1 MKALVLH
8 RHGTIDGMVLE
19 TGWPEPEPEPGP
31 GEVVLKVAACTLNYH
46 DLFTIR
52 GMPGIK
58 VPLPVIPGIDLAGEI
73 AAIGPGVDD
82 WREGQRVVIDP
93 IDRETGRLQG
103 EMMDGGLA
111 EYVRVKASQLLP
123 VPDGMDMATAAALP
137 CAYGT
142 AYRMMLTRG
151 KVAAGEKV
159 LVLGASG
166 GVGTACVQL
175 AAMQGAHVIAA
186 ASSDDKLVEL
196 AKLGAHEGI
205 NYAERPFH
213 EVIRERHGKPR
224 IGGGGG
230 VDVIV
235 NFTGGETWV
244 PALRSLT
251 KGGRM
256 LTCGATAGYDPQ
268 TDIRFIWTFEQ
279 TIIGS
284 NGWSKDDIRAL
295 MELVQQG
302 RLTPVVS
309 ARYPL
314 DDAKDALAAM
324 EGRRFFGKIAVL
336 P

>member
-8 RHGTIDGMVLE
+8 RHGAIEDMVLE
-19 TGWPEPEPEPGP
+19 AGWPDPAPGP
-31 GEVVLKVAACTLNYH
+31 GDVVLKVEACTLNYH

-58 VPLPVIPGIDLAGEI
+58 VPLPVIPGIDLAGRI
-73 AAIGPGVDD
+73 AALGDGVTG
-82 WREGQRVVIDP
+82 WHEGQRVVIDP
-93 IDRETGRLQG
+93 IERETGRLQG

-111 EYVRVKASQLLP
+111 EYVRVRASQLIALP
-123 VPDGMDMATAAALP
+123 EGISAAAAAALP

-142 AYRMMLTRG
+142 AHRMMLTRG
-151 KVAAGEKV
+151 RVAAGEKV
-159 LVLGASG
+159 LILGASG
-166 GVGTACVQL
+166 GVGTCCVQL
-175 AAMQGAHVIAA
+175 AAMQGCHVIAA
-186 ASSDDKLVEL
+186 ASSDEKIAALM
-196 AKLGAHEGI
+196 KLGAHEGI

-213 EVIRERHGKPR
+213 EVVRERHGKPR
-224 IGGGGG
+224 VSGGGG

-256 LTCGATAGYDPQ
+256 LTCGATAGYDPK

-279 TIIGS
+279 NILGS
-284 NGWSKDDIRAL
+284 NGWSKDDIAAL
-295 MELVQQG
+295 LGLVGEG

-309 ARYPL
+309 AEFPL
-314 DDAKDALAAM
+314 DRAVDALKSM
-324 EGRRFFGKIAVL
+324 QERRVFGKIAVL

>member
-8 RHGTIDGMVLE
+8 RHGPIDDMVLE
-19 TGWPEPEPEPGP
+19 TGWPEPTPGR

-73 AAIGPGVDD
+73 VGLGQGVEG
-82 WREGQRVVIDP
+82 WRQGQRVVIDP
-93 IDRETGRLQG
+93 IDREVGKLQG

-111 EYVRVKASQLLP
+111 EYVRVKAAQLIA
-123 VPDGMDMATAAALP
+123 VPEGMSLTAAAALP

-159 LVLGASG
+159 LILGASG
-166 GVGTACVQL
+166 GVGTCCVQL
-175 AAMQGAHVIAA
+175 AAMQGCHVIAA
-186 ASSDDKLVEL
+186 ASSGEKLAEL
-196 AKLGAHEGI
+196 ARLGAHEGI

-213 EVIRERHGKPR
+213 EVVRERHGKPR
-224 IGGGGG
+224 ISGGGG

-244 PALRSLT
+244 PALRCLT

-256 LTCGATAGYDPQ
+256 LTCGATAGYDPK

-279 TIIGS
+279 NIVGS
-284 NGWSKDDIRAL
+284 NGWSEDDIRAL
-295 MELVQQG
+295 LTLVQEG
-302 RLTPVVS
+302 RLKPVVS
-309 ARYPL
+309 AEFPL
-314 DDAKDALAAM
+314 DDARQALRSM
-324 EGRRFFGKIAVL
+324 EARRLFGKIAVL

>member
-8 RHGTIDGMVLE
+8 RHGAIDDMVLE
-19 TGWPEPEPEPGP
+19 TAWPEPTPGP

-73 AAIGPGVDD
+73 AGLGQGVEG

-93 IDRETGRLQG
+93 IDRDVGKLQG

-111 EYVRVKASQLLP
+111 EYVRVKAAQLIA
-123 VPDGMDMATAAALP
+123 VPEALSLTAAAALP

-142 AYRMMLTRG
+142 AHRMMLTRG
-151 KVAAGEKV
+151 KVAGGEKV
-159 LVLGASG
+159 LILGASG
-166 GVGTACVQL
+166 GVGTCCVQL
-175 AAMQGAHVIAA
+175 AAMQGCHVIAA
-186 ASSDDKLVEL
+186 ASTDEKLAVL

-213 EVIRERHGKPR
+213 EVVRERHGKPR
-224 IGGGGG
+224 ISGGGG

-244 PALRSLT
+244 PALRCLT
-251 KGGRM
+251 RGGRM
-256 LTCGATAGYDPQ
+256 LTCGATAGYEPR
-268 TDIRFIWTFEQ
+268 TDIRFIWTFEHN
-279 TIIGS
+279 IMGS
-284 NGWSKDDIRAL
+284 NGWSKENILAL
-295 MELVQQG
+295 VDLVRQN
-302 RLTPVVS
+302 RLTPVIS
-309 ARYPL
+309 SEFGL
-314 DDAKDALAAM
+314 DDAKEALRSM
-324 EGRRFFGKIAVL
+324 EARRFFGKIAVI